1 VSDSSQ
7 WFDHPIADLTPEQ
20 RATLDTALRN
30 EGIPA
35 TFGPTLVRT
44 DIAYEARVSS
54 LIDQARAAPTPGA
67 MAPPAPPPTAG
78 PSPYQAG
85 YQPGHQPGVAPYGA
99 PVAPKNNSNAILALV
114 LGIGSLVLGLSCGI
128 GFLAGPFAVVI
139 GQRARREVSR
149 TGEQGDGM
157 ALAGVI
163 TGAISS
169 VFLVLGIIALVV
181 IIIIAATTSN

>member
-1 VSDSSQ
+1 VSDSAQ

-20 RATLDTALRN
+20 RATLETALRN

-44 DIAYEARVSS
+44 DIAYEARVTT
-54 LIDQARAAPTPGA
+54 LIDQTRHTAPSPMSPPPGSPVAPAAP
-67 MAPPAPPPTAG
+67 
-78 PSPYQAG
+78 G
-85 YQPGHQPGVAPYGA
+85 YPPGVAPYGM
-99 PVAPKNNSNAILALV
+99 PVAPAAKNNSNAILALV

-149 TGEQGDGM
+149 TGEQGDGL

-169 VFLVLGIIALVV
+169 VILALGIIALIA
-181 IIIIAATTSN
+181 IIIIAATTSS